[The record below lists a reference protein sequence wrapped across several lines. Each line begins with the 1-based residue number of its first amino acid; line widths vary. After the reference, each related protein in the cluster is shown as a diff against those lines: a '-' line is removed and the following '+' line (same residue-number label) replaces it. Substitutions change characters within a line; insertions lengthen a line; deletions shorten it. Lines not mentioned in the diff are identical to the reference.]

1 MCFRFQRFI
10 KDPLSLYIYIYIYIY
25 YIYKHVQSYLPS
37 KEDAEL
43 YDLVKIFQPIL
54 V

>member
-1 MCFRFQRFI
+1 MHTYTHI
-10 KDPLSLYIYIYIYIY
+10 SIYIYIYIY

-43 YDLVKIFQPIL
+43 YDSENFPANFSMTT
-54 V
+54 

>member
-10 KDPLSLYIYIYIYIY
+10 KDPLSLYIYIYIY

-43 YDLVKIFQPIL
+43 YD
-54 V
+54 